1 MNYVIAVSGG
11 VDSIVLLDILAR
23 KQPGTTPSKFHL
35 PNSNLL
41 IAHVDHGIRDESS
54 DDQRFVQALAK
65 QYQLPYASTE
75 LKLGASANEETARDA
90 RYEFLFDLAKQ
101 HKAQVVTAHHQDDV
115 IGSIAINLQRGTGWR
130 GIAVMNRSDIVRPLL
145 GWTKQKVYDYAVK
158 HRLEWVEDATNASDK
173 YLRNRLRKSII
184 SLPGEV
190 QHRLVGLR
198 ASQLQLARDMDF
210 EIKRLVSLFAGSR
223 YRYTAIDQAV
233 AVELLKAQLNITR
246 PQAELALLAIKTARS
261 GTKHVI
267 DGRLRLSF
275 TKTHFAVDRNTE

>member
-1 MNYVIAVSGG
+1 MNQILAVSGG
-11 VDSIVLLDILAR
+11 VDSVVLLDILTR
-23 KQPGTTPSKFHL
+23 REGSDK
-35 PNSNLL
+35 L
-41 IAHVDHGIRDESS
+41 IVAHVDHGIRGEESAA
-54 DDQRFVQALAK
+54 DARFVEALAK
-65 QYQLPYASTE
+65 SYKLPYVHTA
-75 LKLGASANEETARDA
+75 LQLGAQASEEMARDG
-90 RYEFLFDLAKQ
+90 RYKFLFEQAKKFQ
-101 HKAQVVTAHHQDDV
+101 AEIVTAHHSDDML
-115 IGSIAINLQRGTGWR
+115 GSIAINLQRGTGWR
-130 GIAVMNRSDIVRPLL
+130 GLNVLSRTGVKRPLL
-145 GWTKQKVYDYAVK
+145 GWTKQSIYNYAIQ

-267 DGRLRLSF
+267 DARSRLSF

>member
-1 MNYVIAVSGG
+1 MNQILAVSGG
-11 VDSIVLLDILAR
+11 VDSVVLLDILTR
-23 KQPGTTPSKFHL
+23 REGSDK
-35 PNSNLL
+35 L
-41 IAHVDHGIRDESS
+41 IVAHVDHGIRGEESAA
-54 DDQRFVQALAK
+54 DARFVEALAK
-65 QYQLPYASTE
+65 SYKLPYVHTA
-75 LKLGASANEETARDA
+75 LQLGAQASEEMARDG
-90 RYEFLFDLAKQ
+90 RYKFLFEQAKKFQ
-101 HKAQVVTAHHQDDV
+101 AEIVTAHHSDDML
-115 IGSIAINLQRGTGWR
+115 GSIAINLQRGTGWR
-130 GIAVMNRSDIVRPLL
+130 GLNVLSRTGVKRPLL
-145 GWTKQKVYDYAVK
+145 GWTKQSIYNYAIQ

-198 ASQLQLARDMDF
+198 ASQLQLARDIDF

-267 DGRLRLSF
+267 DARSRLSF